1 MDFWISG
8 VQVTIYIGSVSRKW
22 LGISSYLHFM
32 GRSYRLLV
40 LLGGMHGLSDCASGF
55 MIGSLPQNGWLD
67 MGAFLLLYN
76 VLAFGGQ
83 VPAGILVDR
92 LDSAKGAALLALG
105 TVMAGLLLMPI
116 VPAGAVMLAGCGS
129 AVFHVAGG
137 RLALEALPGKA
148 AAPGIFAAPGVLG
161 LALGGFLAIGGW
173 AAMPW
178 MLGLGAVLMIL
189 LLQADSNRM
198 KAQSPRGAK
207 LQQDDEHGLDGHDVL
222 MLLLLLAIAMR
233 SAVWNVFQLVHAG
246 EETWL
251 LAIGAAALVGKFAGG
266 FAADWLGWKRY
277 TVGALLLAVPLL
289 VWSEGNRWLL
299 LPGVALLQSA
309 TPAAVTALWRYMPKM
324 PATASGMA
332 FGLAIAAGGIPFA
345 LGLRPSNDLVW
356 IAVPLVALGYG
367 IAVKHPIAN
376 LKRKRT

>member
-1 MDFWISG
+1 MA
-8 VQVTIYIGSVSRKW
+8 
-22 LGISSYLHFM
+22 
-32 GRSYRLLV
+32 RSYRILV
-40 LLGGMHGLSDCASGF
+40 LLGTMHGLSDCASGF
-55 MIGSLPQNGWLD
+55 MIGSLPQGGWLD

-83 VPAGILVDR
+83 VPAGLLVDR
-92 LDSAKGAALLALG
+92 LDSAKGAAMLALG
-105 TVMAGLLLMPI
+105 TVMAGLLLMQLA
-116 VPAGAVMLAGCGS
+116 PAGAVMLAGFGS

-178 MLGLGAVLMIL
+178 MLGLGAVLL
-189 LLQADSNRM
+189 LLLMRSGSLGISREPGQGQAVR
-198 KAQSPRGAK
+198 AQEP
-207 LQQDDEHGLDGHDVL
+207 HGLDGHDVL

-251 LAIGAAALVGKFAGG
+251 VAVGAAALLGKFGGG

-277 TVGALLLAVPLL
+277 TVGALLLAIPLL

-345 LGLRPSNDLVW
+345 LGLQPSNDLVW
-356 IAVPLVALGYG
+356 IGVPLVALGY
-367 IAVKHPIAN
+367 AVSVRNPILN
-376 LKRKRT
+376 LKKKRS